1 MRIGCGFDAHRLVEN
16 RKLILGGLEIPFDK
30 GLLGHS
36 DADVL
41 THALMD
47 AILGALGEG
56 DIGRH
61 FPDSEQKYKDVSSIK
76 LLEKVKD
83 IMLTKNLK
91 INNIDLVI
99 IAEKPKLAG
108 YIPEMIS
115 ILSRT
120 LETDGGRINI
130 KVTTTEGMGFTGRG
144 EGIAAQAVCTIVE
157 KSVLE
162 AETVNKKMEDE

>member
-16 RKLILGGLEIPFDK
+16 RKLVLGGLEIPFAK

-56 DIGRH
+56 DIGKH
-61 FPDSEQKYKDVSSIK
+61 FPDSEQRYKDISSIR
-76 LLEKVKD
+76 LLETVKK
-83 IMLTKNLK
+83 IMLTKNFL

-108 YIPEMIS
+108 YIPEMKK
-115 ILSRT
+115 ILSET
-120 LETDGGRINI
+120 LETESGRINI
-130 KVTTTEGMGFTGRG
+130 KATTTEGMGFTGRG
-144 EGIAAQAVCTIVE
+144 EGIAVQAVCTIVE
-157 KSVLE
+157 KSGLATE
-162 AETVNKKMEDE
+162 AVNKKMEDE